1 MRDPIS
7 YTPSKKNRI
16 VILSSPPT
24 KTMVAFS
31 RVRRR
36 RSLYQ
41 TLLSVALYTW
51 TVLAFPGQFHLAA
64 TTSARGFVLPLSLIA
79 KAFIRRG
86 ARRAFKH
93 QTILEKAAKQAWGE
107 NKTEAASASSTTTPS
122 YEEDIRKFLAS
133 KRLDLKTSS
142 LLEQFHIQGWRWH
155 TKSLARDAGRL
166 HRLAL
171 KTNVKTA
178 ETLKDASYFVI
189 GFNMMGLHNV
199 EATLFFP
206 WMKEKLVGGFREK
219 SDLAASFS
227 SAMDALETDRR
238 TVAELGETIS
248 KKAHLACDTKEPESR
263 RSDAIVEVA
272 NYSAE
277 MQNLV
282 QRMISIEDT
291 LLVPAVGAI
300 VPVREQKSFNNKVL
314 LKLGLLDSRLHLVG
328 MYDAVWED
336 NDSKEKELFQKAI
349 PGISRQM
356 IPRWKRKLYQPKT
369 YMME

>member
-1 MRDPIS
+1 
-7 YTPSKKNRI
+7 
-16 VILSSPPT
+16 
-24 KTMVAFS
+24 MVTFS
-31 RVRRR
+31 RVHRR

-41 TLLSVALYTW
+41 VLLSVALYTW
-51 TVLAFPGQFHLAA
+51 TVLAFSGQFHLAA
-64 TTSARGFVLPLSLIA
+64 TTSARGFVLPLSTTA
-79 KAFIRRG
+79 KAFVRRG

-93 QTILEKAAKQAWGE
+93 QTILEKAAAQVFGE
-107 NKTEAASASSTTTPS
+107 TKTEAASISSSVTTLSPS

-133 KRLDLKTSS
+133 KRSELKSSSS

-171 KTNVKTA
+171 KTDVKTA
-178 ETLKDASYFVI
+178 ETLKDASDFVI

-206 WMKEKLVGGFREK
+206 WMKEKLVGGFQEK
-219 SDLAASFS
+219 SDLSTGFS
-227 SAMDALETDRR
+227 SAMDVLETDRR
-238 TVAELGETIS
+238 TVAKLGETIS
-248 KKAHLACDTKEPESR
+248 KRARLACDTKESESC

-277 MQNLV
+277 LQNLV
-282 QRMISIEDT
+282 QRMISIEEN

-300 VPVREQKSFNNKVL
+300 VPVKEQKSFNNKVL
-314 LKLGLLDSRLHLVG
+314 RKLGLLNSRLHLVG
-328 MYDAVWED
+328 MYETVWED
-336 NDSKEKELFQKAI
+336 NDSKEKELFQQAI
-349 PGISRQM
+349 PGISRNM

>member
-1 MRDPIS
+1 
-7 YTPSKKNRI
+7 
-16 VILSSPPT
+16 
-24 KTMVAFS
+24 MVTFS
-31 RVRRR
+31 RVHRR

-41 TLLSVALYTW
+41 VLLSVALYTW
-51 TVLAFPGQFHLAA
+51 TVLAFSGQFHLAA
-64 TTSARGFVLPLSLIA
+64 TTSARGFVLPLSTTA
-79 KAFIRRG
+79 KAFVRRG

-93 QTILEKAAKQAWGE
+93 QTILEKAAAQVFGE
-107 NKTEAASASSTTTPS
+107 TKTEAASIPPSATTLSPS

-133 KRLDLKTSS
+133 KRSELKSSSS

-171 KTNVKTA
+171 KTDVKTA
-178 ETLKDASYFVI
+178 ETLKDASDFVI

-206 WMKEKLVGGFREK
+206 WMKEKLVGGFQEK
-219 SDLAASFS
+219 SDLSTGFS
-227 SAMDALETDRR
+227 SAMDVLETDRR
-238 TVAELGETIS
+238 TVAKLGETIS
-248 KKAHLACDTKEPESR
+248 KRAHLACDTKESDSC

-277 MQNLV
+277 LQNLV
-282 QRMISIEDT
+282 QRMISIEDN

-300 VPVREQKSFNNKVL
+300 VPVKEQKSFNNKVL
-314 LKLGLLDSRLHLVG
+314 RKLGLLNSRLHLVG
-328 MYDAVWED
+328 MYETVWED
-336 NDSKEKELFQKAI
+336 NDSKEKELFQQAI
-349 PGISRQM
+349 PGISRNM